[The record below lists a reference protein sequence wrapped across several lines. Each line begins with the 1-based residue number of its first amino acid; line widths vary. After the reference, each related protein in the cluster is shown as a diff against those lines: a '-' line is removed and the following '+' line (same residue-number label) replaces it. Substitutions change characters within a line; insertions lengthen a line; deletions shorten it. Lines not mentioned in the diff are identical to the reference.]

1 LRRACTHEYV
11 ATKPAAYAY
20 RSPITMARLAH
31 WLCAPW
37 DVSFVLDAAKVVLS
51 CCSQS
56 KRPPSALSQALQ
68 VVPPHSRSA
77 PPPCRHRTM
86 NRHHGWLRGA
96 RLVVWGPVGAHSPR
110 PARPGLR
117 VVPQV
122 AASTT
127 ISLLSSRPARIL
139 ARPRTCGTTGTPMC
153 RAKCRRCVVG
163 EVWIMAIDTK

>member
-1 LRRACTHEYV
+1 MYARIRSHEARCLRISL
-11 ATKPAAYAY
+11 AYHHGPSCALVVCSLG
-20 RSPITMARLAH
+20 RFLRLR
-31 WLCAPW
+31 CCQ
-37 DVSFVLDAAKVVLS
+37 SVLPR
-51 CCSQS
+51 CSQS

-68 VVPPHSRSA
+68 VVPPHNRSA

-139 ARPRTCGTTGTPMC
+139 ARLRTCGTTGTPMC
-153 RAKCRRCVVG
+153 RAKCRKGVVG